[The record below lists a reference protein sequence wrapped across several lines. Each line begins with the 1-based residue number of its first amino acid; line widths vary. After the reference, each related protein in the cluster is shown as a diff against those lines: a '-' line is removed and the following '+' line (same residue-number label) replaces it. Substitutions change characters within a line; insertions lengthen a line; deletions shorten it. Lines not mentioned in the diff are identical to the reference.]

1 MRQKRSHSPTVV
13 ALALLLAGLLPRPT
27 PGIAQPKS
35 PGSTVAGHASAVQA
49 TVFGNLGT
57 VSTTMLA
64 DTGTLTNNK
73 DVNDASQLTGDI
85 PSLLSAEVLSATTL
99 GYPDEVDSEASL
111 GTLALTIAGISIT
124 AESVVAQA
132 SKVSG
137 AAGSGNSYIQDL
149 AINGARVT
157 ITGEPNQIVSIPGGQ
172 MVINEQ
178 AVSPTGT
185 FVVNALHVTVN
196 GVADI
201 LVASATAG
209 VS

>member
-1 MRQKRSHSPTVV
+1 MHQKRSHSPTVV
-13 ALALLLAGLLPRPT
+13 AVALLLAGLLPRPT
-27 PGIAQPKS
+27 PGIGRPNS
-35 PGSTVAGHASAVQA
+35 PGKPVTGQAVAVQA

-57 VSTTMLA
+57 ATTTVLA
-64 DTGTLTNNK
+64 NTGTLADNK
-73 DVNDASQLTGDI
+73 DVRDASQLTGDI

-111 GTLALTIAGISIT
+111 GNLAMSIGGISVT
-124 AESVVAQA
+124 ADSVVAVA

-137 AAGSGNSYIQDL
+137 AAGSGNSYVQNL
-149 AINGARVT
+149 AINGVPVT

-178 AVSPTGT
+178 ALSPTGG
-185 FVVNALHVTVN
+185 FVVNAIHITMN
-196 GVADI
+196 SVADV

>member
-1 MRQKRSHSPTVV
+1 
-13 ALALLLAGLLPRPT
+13 
-27 PGIAQPKS
+27 
-35 PGSTVAGHASAVQA
+35 
-49 TVFGNLGT
+49 
-57 VSTTMLA
+57 
-64 DTGTLTNNK
+64 
-73 DVNDASQLTGDI
+73 
-85 PSLLSAEVLSATTL
+85 
-99 GYPDEVDSEASL
+99 
-111 GTLALTIAGISIT
+111 LTIAGISIT

-185 FVVNALHVTVN
+185 FVVNALHVTLN